1 MTNAMNALD
10 GINQDLARSKVLAR
24 EISMLRAA
32 QLNLRGIPALQNLRR
47 IAERQSELE
56 SIAYL
61 IELSDGVGADEIARC
76 ESLSAA

>member
-1 MTNAMNALD
+1 MNALD

>member
-24 EISMLRAA
+24 EIAMLRAA
-32 QLNLRGIPALQNLRR
+32 QPNLRGIPARQNLRR
-47 IAERQSELE
+47 ISDRQSELE

-61 IELSDGVGADEIARC
+61 IELSNRVGADEIARC
-76 ESLSAA
+76 EAASIA